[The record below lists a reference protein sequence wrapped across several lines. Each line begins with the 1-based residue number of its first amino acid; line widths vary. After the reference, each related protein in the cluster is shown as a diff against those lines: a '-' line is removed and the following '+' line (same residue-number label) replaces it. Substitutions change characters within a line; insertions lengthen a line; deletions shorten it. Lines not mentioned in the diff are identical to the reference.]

1 MINLNND
8 SIAINIGQ
16 YLKRLRE
23 HKKIKLRAF
32 AEKMNYSHGHVSSI
46 ENGKKGIPKK
56 EFLTKYLD
64 KISDSYE
71 EYNKYVQKINEI
83 SEGSLDLN
91 KIQYIDESKV
101 KDSLKKGYLTN
112 AEEKFFK
119 NLDLMAIPYEF
130 NYEVNNQIKM
140 TPYNVPINDF
150 QFHLLD
156 VNNRKF
162 YKKIEITEVDRKN
175 IEMLMD
181 NYFKSK
187 LNIQKNIRNQLAHN
201 TLEVDDLNTL
211 NNEISD
217 KL

>member
-1 MINLNND
+1 
-8 SIAINIGQ
+8 
-16 YLKRLRE
+16 
-23 HKKIKLRAF
+23 
-32 AEKMNYSHGHVSSI
+32 
-46 ENGKKGIPKK
+46 KKGIRKQ

-71 EYNKYVQKINEI
+71 EYNKYVQKINKI

>member
-1 MINLNND
+1 MISLSND
-8 SIAINIGQ
+8 TIAINIGQ

-23 HKKIKLRAF
+23 HKNVKLRAF
-32 AEKMNYSHGHVSSI
+32 AEKMEYSHGHVSSI

-56 EFLTKYLD
+56 EFITKYLNE
-64 KISDSYE
+64 IANSYE
-71 EYNKYVQKINEI
+71 EYNKYVKKINEI
-83 SEGSLDLN
+83 SEGNLN
-91 KIQYIDESKV
+91 LEEIQYIDESRV

-112 AEEKFFK
+112 SEKSFF
-119 NLDLMAIPYEF
+119 NSLDLMAIPFEF
-130 NYEVNNQIKM
+130 NHDVNGQIKM

-150 QFHLLD
+150 QFHLKD
-156 VNNRKF
+156 MNNRKF

-187 LNIQKNIRNQLAHN
+187 LNIQKNIRKQLAHN
-201 TLEVDDLNTL
+201 TLEIDDLNTL